1 MRLATPT
8 HHHIHMPQIH
18 LSAGTRQWLHA
29 VCSAALPYLVAALV
43 LFAYHEQW
51 FR

>member
-1 MRLATPT
+1 MKLAHPLEAHTSPRA
-8 HHHIHMPQIH
+8 HIASQRDD
-18 LSAGTRQWLHA
+18 LLVALALTL
-29 VCSAALPYLVAALV
+29 LPYLVAAIG

>member
-8 HHHIHMPQIH
+8 HHHIHLPQIH
-18 LSAGTRQWLHA
+18 LSTSTRQWLQA
-29 VCSAALPYLVAALV
+29 VFSAAVPYLVAALV

-51 FR
+51 FK